1 MKKQNI
7 MSKYNFPSIIET
19 NELSNLR
26 LEVRNFITKSIN
38 DRDFFPTADAWVFS
52 ASPDFSKKIGT
63 MGWLGMS
70 FPKKYGG
77 HERTALERYIVT
89 EELLASGAPVAA
101 HWIADRQSGSQIL
114 RFGTEEQKN
123 LIIPKITSGECFFA
137 IGMSEPNSGSDLA
150 SVKTKATK
158 TNDGWKLEGR
168 KIWSTGAHI
177 AHYMIV
183 LARTSPA
190 SKENR
195 HEGLS
200 QFLVDLSLPNI
211 KIKGIED
218 MTGQRHFNETLF
230 DNVILSKESLLGEE
244 GKGWSQVVGELALER
259 SGPERFLSHF
269 TLLEKFIGEFRISLL
284 KSGSSLVGK
293 LIAELQTLRRMSFS
307 VASMLQNGNSPETQ
321 AAFVKE
327 LGNRFE
333 KMMIES
339 LREISNIIPLYE
351 WPTSLQNLFEDA
363 TLRIPSNSLRG
374 GTTEIMK
381 GIIARQLGL
390 R

>member
-1 MKKQNI
+1 
-7 MSKYNFPSIIET
+7 MSKFTFPSIKET
-19 NELSNLR
+19 NDLSSLR
-26 LEVRNFITKSIN
+26 LEVRGFISECIN
-38 DRDFFPTADAWVFS
+38 NNEFVPVADSWVF
-52 ASPDFSKKIGT
+52 AADPEFSRKLGSK
-63 MGWLGMS
+63 GWLGMS
-70 FPKKYGG
+70 FPEQYGG
-77 HERTALERYIVT
+77 NERTALERYVVT

-114 RFGTEEQKN
+114 RYGTEKQKSS
-123 LIIPKITSGECFFA
+123 IIPKISSGECFFA
-137 IGMSEPNSGSDLA
+137 IGMSEPDSGSDLA

-158 TNDGWKLEGR
+158 TATGWNLEGR
-168 KIWSTGAHI
+168 KIWSTGAHLCN
-177 AHYMIV
+177 YMIV
-183 LARTSPA
+183 LARTGPPSE
-190 SKENR
+190 KNR

-200 QFLVDLSLPNI
+200 QFLVDLSLPNVN
-211 KIKGIED
+211 IKGIPD

-230 DNVILSKESLLGEE
+230 DNVQLSEDALLGEE

-269 TLLEKFIGEFRISLL
+269 TLLDRFINEFRNKLL
-284 KSGSSLVGK
+284 KSGSNIIGK

-307 VASMLQNGNSPETQ
+307 IASMLQNGESPETQ

-327 LGNRFE
+327 LGNKFE
-333 KMMIES
+333 KTMIET
-339 LREISNIIPLYE
+339 LREFSNIIPLYE
-351 WPTSLQNLFEDA
+351 WPNQLQNLFEDA

>member
-1 MKKQNI
+1 

-38 DRDFFPTADAWVFS
+38 DGDFSPTADAWVFS
-52 ASPDFSKKIGT
+52 ANPDFSKKIGT

-77 HERTALERYIVT
+77 HERTALERYVVT

-137 IGMSEPNSGSDLA
+137 IGMSEPDSGSDLA

-158 TNDGWKLEGR
+158 TNDGWKLDGR

-269 TLLEKFIGEFRISLL
+269 TLLEKFISEFRTSLL

-293 LIAELQTLRRMSFS
+293 LISELQTLRRMSFS
-307 VASMLQNGNSPETQ
+307 VASMLQNGDSPETQ

>member
-1 MKKQNI
+1 
-7 MSKYNFPSIIET
+7 
-19 NELSNLR
+19 
-26 LEVRNFITKSIN
+26 
-38 DRDFFPTADAWVFS
+38 
-52 ASPDFSKKIGT
+52 
-63 MGWLGMS
+63 
-70 FPKKYGG
+70 
-77 HERTALERYIVT
+77 
-89 EELLASGAPVAA
+89 
-101 HWIADRQSGSQIL
+101 
-114 RFGTEEQKN
+114 
-123 LIIPKITSGECFFA
+123 
-137 IGMSEPNSGSDLA
+137 MSEPDSGSDLA

-211 KIKGIED
+211 RIKGIED

-269 TLLEKFIGEFRISLL
+269 TLLEKFISEFRTSLL

-293 LIAELQTLRRMSFS
+293 LISELQTLRRMSFS
-307 VASMLQNGNSPETQ
+307 VASMLQNGDSPETQ

-339 LREISNIIPLYE
+339 LREISNIIPLYK

>member
-1 MKKQNI
+1 
-7 MSKYNFPSIIET
+7 MSQFNFPSIQET
-19 NELSNLR
+19 KELSILR
-26 LEVRNFITKSIN
+26 LEVRAFLSKAIHNNEFKPS
-38 DRDFFPTADAWVFS
+38 PDAWVFS
-52 ASPDFSKKIGT
+52 ADPQFSKKIGAQ
-63 MGWLGMS
+63 GWLGMS

-101 HWIADRQSGSQIL
+101 HWIADRQSGSQLL
-114 RFGTEEQKN
+114 RFGTEEQKH
-123 LIIPKITSGECFFA
+123 LIIPKITSGECYFA
-137 IGMSEPNSGSDLA
+137 IGMSEPDSGSDLA

-158 TNDGWKLEGR
+158 TNDGWNLEGR
-168 KIWSTGAHI
+168 KIWSTGAHLSN
-177 AHYMIV
+177 YMIV

-190 SKENR
+190 LKDNR

-211 KIKGIED
+211 SINGIED
-218 MTGQRHFNETLF
+218 MTGQKHFNETLF
-230 DNVILSKESLLGEE
+230 DNVILKKDALLGEE

-269 TLLEKFIGEFRISLL
+269 TLLDAFIGEFRNIIL
-284 KSGSSLVGK
+284 KSGSNLIGK
-293 LIAELQTLRRMSFS
+293 IIAELQTLRRMSFS
-307 VASMLQNGNSPETQ
+307 VASMLQNGQSPETQ

-327 LGNRFE
+327 LGNKFE
-333 KMMIES
+333 KMMVES
-339 LREISNIIPLYE
+339 LRELSNIIPLHQ
-351 WPTSLQNLFEDA
+351 WPSLLQDLFEDA
-363 TLRIPSNSLRG
+363 TLRLPSNSLRG

>member
-1 MKKQNI
+1 

-38 DRDFFPTADAWVFS
+38 DGDFSQTTDAWVFS

-137 IGMSEPNSGSDLA
+137 IGMSEPDSGSDLA

-158 TNDGWKLEGR
+158 NNDGWKLEGR

-218 MTGQRHFNETLF
+218 MTEQRHFNETLF

-269 TLLEKFIGEFRISLL
+269 TLLEKFISQFRTSLL

-307 VASMLQNGNSPETQ
+307 VASMLQNGDSPETQ

>member
-1 MKKQNI
+1 

-38 DRDFFPTADAWVFS
+38 DGDFSPTADAWVFS
-52 ASPDFSKKIGT
+52 ANPDFSKKIGT

-77 HERTALERYIVT
+77 HERTALERYVVT

-137 IGMSEPNSGSDLA
+137 IGMSEPDSGSDLA

-158 TNDGWKLEGR
+158 TNDGWKLDGR

-211 KIKGIED
+211 KVKGIED
-218 MTGQRHFNETLF
+218 MTGQKHFNETLF

-269 TLLEKFIGEFRISLL
+269 TLLEKFISEFRTSLL

-293 LIAELQTLRRMSFS
+293 LISELQTLRRMSFS
-307 VASMLQNGNSPETQ
+307 VASMLQNGDSPETQ

-339 LREISNIIPLYE
+339 LREISNIIPLYK

>member
-1 MKKQNI
+1 MFLSKAIQNNEF
-7 MSKYNFPSIIET
+7 KPS
-19 NELSNLR
+19 
-26 LEVRNFITKSIN
+26 
-38 DRDFFPTADAWVFS
+38 PDAWVFS
-52 ASPDFSKKIGT
+52 ADPEFSKKIGAQ
-63 MGWLGMS
+63 GWLGMS

-123 LIIPKITSGECFFA
+123 LIIPKITCGECYFA
-137 IGMSEPNSGSDLA
+137 IGMSEPDSGSDLA

-158 TNDGWKLEGR
+158 INDGWNLEGR
-168 KIWSTGAHI
+168 KIWSTGAHLSN
-177 AHYMIV
+177 YMIV

-190 SKENR
+190 LKDNR

-211 KIKGIED
+211 SINGIED
-218 MTGQRHFNETLF
+218 MTGQKHFNETLF
-230 DNVILSKESLLGEE
+230 DNVILKKDALLGEE

-269 TLLEKFIGEFRISLL
+269 TLLDAFIGEFRIVLL
-284 KSGSSLVGK
+284 KSGSNLIGK
-293 LIAELQTLRRMSFS
+293 IIAELQTLRRMSFS
-307 VASMLQNGNSPETQ
+307 VASMLQNSQSPETQ

-327 LGNRFE
+327 LGNKFE
-333 KMMIES
+333 KTMVES
-339 LREISNIIPLYE
+339 LRELSDIIPLHQ
-351 WPTSLQNLFEDA
+351 WPSLLQNLFEDA

-381 GIIARQLGL
+381 GIIARQLVL

>member
-1 MKKQNI
+1 
-7 MSKYNFPSIIET
+7 MSKFNFPFIKET

-26 LEVRNFITKSIN
+26 KEVREFITTCIN
-38 DRDFFPTADAWVFS
+38 NNEFKPSPDAWVFS
-52 ASPDFSKKIGT
+52 ADPSFSKKLGSK
-63 MGWLGMS
+63 GWLGMS
-70 FPKKYGG
+70 FPKEYGG
-77 HERTALERYIVT
+77 HQRTALERYVVT
-89 EELLASGAPVAA
+89 EELLSSGAPVAA

-114 RFGTEEQKN
+114 RYGNEKQKSS
-123 LIIPKITSGECFFA
+123 IIPRITAGECFFA
-137 IGMSEPNSGSDLA
+137 IGMSEPDSGSDLA

-158 TNDGWKLEGR
+158 TKNGWKLEGR
-168 KIWSTGAHI
+168 KIWSTGAHL

-190 SKENR
+190 SEKNR

-200 QFLVDLSLPNI
+200 QFLVDLSLPNV
-211 KIKGIED
+211 KITGIPD

-230 DNVILSKESLLGEE
+230 DNVELSDDSLLGEE
-244 GKGWSQVVGELALER
+244 GKGWKQVVGELALER

-269 TLLEKFIGEFRISLL
+269 TLLDSFINEFRNSLIY
-284 KSGSSLVGK
+284 SGAKIVGK
-293 LIAELQTLRRMSFS
+293 LISEIQTLRRMSFS
-307 VASMLQNGNSPETQ
+307 VASMLQNGESPETQ

-327 LGNRFE
+327 LGNKFE
-333 KMMIES
+333 KMMIET
-339 LREISNIIPLYE
+339 LREFSNIVPLNE
-351 WPTSLQNLFEDA
+351 WPNQLQNLFEDA

>member
-1 MKKQNI
+1 
-7 MSKYNFPSIIET
+7 MSQFNFPSIQET
-19 NELSNLR
+19 KELSNLR
-26 LEVRNFITKSIN
+26 LEVRMFLSKAIQNNEFKPS
-38 DRDFFPTADAWVFS
+38 PDAWVFS
-52 ASPDFSKKIGT
+52 ADPEFSKKIGAQ
-63 MGWLGMS
+63 GWLGMS

-114 RFGTEEQKN
+114 RFGTEEQKK
-123 LIIPKITSGECFFA
+123 LIIPKITCGECYFA
-137 IGMSEPNSGSDLA
+137 IGMSEPDSGSDLA

-158 TNDGWKLEGR
+158 INDGWNLEGR
-168 KIWSTGAHI
+168 KIWSTGAHLSN
-177 AHYMIV
+177 YMIV

-190 SKENR
+190 LKDNR

-211 KIKGIED
+211 SINGIED
-218 MTGQRHFNETLF
+218 MTGQKHFNETLF
-230 DNVILSKESLLGEE
+230 DNVILKKDALLGEE

-269 TLLEKFIGEFRISLL
+269 TLLDAFIGEFRNILL
-284 KSGSSLVGK
+284 KSGSNLIGK
-293 LIAELQTLRRMSFS
+293 IIAELQTLRRMSFS
-307 VASMLQNGNSPETQ
+307 VASMLQNSQSPETQ

-327 LGNRFE
+327 LGNKFE
-333 KMMIES
+333 KTMVES
-339 LREISNIIPLYE
+339 LRELSDIIPLHQ
-351 WPTSLQNLFEDA
+351 WPSLLQNLFEDA